1 MFKEDEAKC
10 ASCLING
17 TIFSFCIL
25 QTDNITKPQDIQG
38 LSLLV
43 DAEEAKDVKNKDLV
57 IDPVLPAGSLV

>member
-38 LSLLV
+38 LSLLPNTTV
-43 DAEEAKDVKNKDLV
+43 RVRKPFFA
-57 IDPVLPAGSLV
+57 